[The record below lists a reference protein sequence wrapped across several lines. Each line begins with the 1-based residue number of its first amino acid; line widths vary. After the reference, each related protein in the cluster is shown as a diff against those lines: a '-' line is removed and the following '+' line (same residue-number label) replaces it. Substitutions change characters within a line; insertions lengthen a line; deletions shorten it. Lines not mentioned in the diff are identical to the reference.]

1 MSPADATTT
10 ARVGHPLDQDLHT
23 AASAG
28 ELRLAYQPILDLED
42 ESVVGVEALVRW
54 QHPVQGL
61 VGPVVFMPYA
71 ERSGLIVDI
80 GDWVIREACRQSAAW
95 AAAAATALP
104 LIVSINISDR
114 QLAQGA
120 GLLDSVRAAVDA
132 SGTDPSGLV
141 MEVTEA
147 GLVADAETGIGVLHE
162 LKSLGV
168 KLAIDDLGAGYSSH
182 GCLTRT
188 PVDLL
193 KIDRSFVAGLGHS
206 EDDTATV
213 RGVIELA
220 HAFDIQAVAEGI
232 ETRGQLATLQ
242 NLGCGYGQGYLWSPG
257 RPAADLGPILFR
269 A

>member
-1 MSPADATTT
+1 
-10 ARVGHPLDQDLHT
+10 VGHPLDQDLHT

-95 AAAAATALP
+95 AATAATALP

-147 GLVADAETGIGVLHE
+147 GLVADAESGIGVLHD